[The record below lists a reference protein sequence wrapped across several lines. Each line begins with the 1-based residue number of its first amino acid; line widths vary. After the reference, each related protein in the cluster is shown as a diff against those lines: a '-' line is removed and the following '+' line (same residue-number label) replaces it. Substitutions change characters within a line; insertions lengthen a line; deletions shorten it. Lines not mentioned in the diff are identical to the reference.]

1 MPSHGLTAL
10 KLGADGKSFE
20 RGVPVGCARHG
31 QSACAWA
38 QGLQPQQRRRAGL
51 CGCRQRQPVG
61 QLRLDGP
68 FGGSPVVA
76 DNHMYV
82 FSEEG
87 LAQVVDLTA
96 PEGNVVGKMDLG
108 EMIQCS
114 PAVSNGA
121 LFVRSNGHI
130 WKISNKTCL
139 KLGQALGCR

>member
-1 MPSHGLTAL
+1 MAFRSVA
-10 KLGADGKSFE
+10 S
-20 RGVPVGCARHG
+20 RHG

-38 QGLQPQQRRRAGL
+38 QGLQPQQRRVLACADVDSGNRL
-51 CGCRQRQPVG
+51 W

-130 WKISNKTCL
+130 WKISNKTRL
-139 KLGQALGCR
+139 